1 MFSLEVLN
9 DKYRYKNAKRDET
22 NYLHSLRQFFVHKSV
37 AERTNLFAM
46 RIIIWRG
53 KTGLRLPD
61 CCCHCERFRVIFYK
75 NL

>member
-22 NYLHSLRQFFVHKSV
+22 NYLYTLRQFFERKSV

-46 RIIIWRG
+46 RIIFRRG
-53 KTGLRLPD
+53 KTSLRLPD
-61 CCCHCERFRVIFYK
+61 RCCHCERFRVIFYK